1 MIKKSGKNIA
11 FIEEII
17 LQNIFLEV
25 QHDQN
30 RLNFIKEVVNY
41 NNFYINIKNN
51 KFETSK
57 QKKLQKQL
65 FKYDGIVSFFQLE
78 DRHWRLFVSIINLKK
93 KLLIL

>member
-1 MIKKSGKNIA
+1 MLIGYWKHIYFNDKKSGKNIA

-41 NNFYINIKNN
+41 NNFYINIK
-51 KFETSK
+51 E
-57 QKKLQKQL
+57 
-65 FKYDGIVSFFQLE
+65 
-78 DRHWRLFVSIINLKK
+78 INLKQVNRK
-93 KLLIL
+93 KNYRNSSSSMMELCLSFNLKTGIGDFL